1 VVVKNK
7 FKLEEEEARV
17 HDHETPFEETCYKKL
32 DSNFIDNQEVK
43 MALSN
48 WKEMRK
54 QFKIDEERRI
64 ARFQLEQIKN
74 TAGFNDNMDA
84 MRGFHNLARS
94 PMDYPTCTRT
104 QCFGRQAKEDEDR
117 FLNDS

>member
-54 QFKIDEERRI
+54 QLKIDEDRRI
-64 ARFQLEQIKN
+64 ARFQLEQIK
-74 TAGFNDNMDA
+74 A
-84 MRGFHNLARS
+84 MCDFHNLTRS
-94 PMDYPTCTRT
+94 PMGYPTCTRT

-117 FLNDS
+117 FVNDS